1 MPGAQR
7 VPPSEEVPWLRA
19 RVAEL
24 EAGNEVMAAQLAARD
39 AQLEAVQARLAVL
52 AEQIEELRRRLGKDS
67 PASPE
72 PPSSDSPHKKPK
84 ARSLRTRS
92 GRKPGKQPGAPSS
105 TLRQSPDP
113 DDTVTCGP
121 AACGSCSADLADAP
135 VIAVKK
141 RQVIEYQVV
150 AKKCPACGETATG
163 AAPTDVTSLV
173 QYGPGVHA
181 MAALAVC
188 ANYVPVARA
197 ARLVAAFTA
206 VNVSAGFV
214 AGVRGKAASRLDP
227 FMDRVRALLRQA
239 RVLLVQQQRGD
250 QVLPALTATRWL
262 LACVGE
268 FCSGT
273 TLPSST
279 QRELFCSKSAT
290 RRAEALRRQDSSM
303 SSATRSA
310 GRPRAGY
317 AAP

>member
-7 VPPSEEVPWLRA
+7 VPPSEAVPWLRA

-24 EAGNEVMAAQLAARD
+24 EADSEVMAAQLAARD

-92 GRKPGKQPGAPSS
+92 GRKPGRQPGAASC

-121 AACGSCSADLADAP
+121 AACGSCGADLADAP

-141 RQVIEYQVV
+141 RQVFEAAPPPPRVTEHQVV

-163 AAPTDVTSLV
+163 AAPADVTSLV
-173 QYGPGVHA
+173 QYGPGGHA

-188 ANYVPVARA
+188 ANYLPVARA
-197 ARLVAAFTA
+197 ASLVAAFTA

-214 AGVRGKAASRLDP
+214 AGVRGKAASQLDP
-227 FMDRVRALLRQA
+227 FMDRVRALLRPGQPV
-239 RVLLVQQQRGD
+239 R
-250 QVLPALTATRWL
+250 
-262 LACVGE
+262 
-268 FCSGT
+268 
-273 TLPSST
+273 
-279 QRELFCSKSAT
+279 
-290 RRAEALRRQDSSM
+290 
-303 SSATRSA
+303 
-310 GRPRAGY
+310 
-317 AAP
+317 